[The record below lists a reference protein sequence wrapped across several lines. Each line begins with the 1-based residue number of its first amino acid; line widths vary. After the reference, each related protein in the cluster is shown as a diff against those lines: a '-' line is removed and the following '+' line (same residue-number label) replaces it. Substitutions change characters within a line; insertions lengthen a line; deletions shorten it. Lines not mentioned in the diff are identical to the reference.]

1 METFAKRLSY
11 LLDLKGIKNP
21 NEFGKT
27 LGYSNSEK
35 IIRLFRDPNNKPSY
49 EILEDITNKFE
60 DINANWLL
68 TGRGNMLRGDIVTP
82 TNFNSQGSMKL
93 QTTIKP
99 KHKALPLIPVE
110 AMAGYAAGDVSYGD
124 TDMTYYVVPE
134 FEDADFFIRL
144 RGDSMRP
151 RYNHGDVVACKFVR
165 EPQFLQWGK
174 IYVLDTEQGAVIK
187 KLVAGDAPD
196 EITAISTNPEY
207 PPFTIKKEH
216 VRAFAVVLG
225 AICFE

>member
-1 METFAKRLSY
+1 MRSISTRLKLFLDKNGVSINHFEKQIGASNGLIGKAIREERDIGSSY
-11 LLDLKGIKNP
+11 I
-21 NEFGKT
+21 
-27 LGYSNSEK
+27 EK
-35 IIRLFRDPNNKPSY
+35 IVL
-49 EILEDITNKFE
+49 
-60 DINANWLL
+60 ANPDLNPDWLL
-68 TGRGNMLRGDIVTP
+68 TGRGNMIKATAVGAES
-82 TNFNSQGSMKL
+82 FSMQGSNRKE
-93 QTTIKP
+93 TRINGGF
-99 KHKALPLIPVE
+99 KHLPLIPVE
-110 AMAGYAAGDVSYGD
+110 AMAGYAAGEVTYGD

-134 FEDADFFIRL
+134 FKEADFFIRL

-174 IYVLDTEQGAVIK
+174 IYVLDTEQGPVIK
-187 KLVAGDAPD
+187 KLVAGDAAD

-216 VRAFAVVLG
+216 VRAFALVLG